1 MSSKVSANKMPASQ
15 DPRSYVKP
23 VPLPIPACKGL
34 RLLARDTIH
43 FNPEF
48 PTREDVRKS
57 NYKRRQFQMAC
68 TGFKAANHKPYIGI
82 GDPFYLD
89 QKKMILHALGQWSED
104 QASSSSSSEE
114 SDTED
119 HASDD
124 VPKPAFTAAK
134 FVLRRS
140 RKDLNTLNKAVVHG
154 RNMIRNVSLGHG
166 LFDLIHKE
174 KESKKLEKEEALRLQ
189 QEALRNEFQPPKAAS
204 DDETDE
210 DLETDVDLT
219 SYMVAVAPPA
229 FLTQQQVDTDKE
241 LGIVNDNASDSD
253 QSPEREPA
261 FQTFTGMV
269 LQAEEEEYQ
278 RARSAVVASQMTSM
292 YSRPVSQRRKKQ
304 ETPRPY
310 TPQHT
315 NISVN
320 MSARTDLMS
329 AENEHEFDITKDALF
344 RQLCVL
350 HWILEAMSTDPPS
363 AMTPIMSCW
372 SLTSEIGG
380 SRAQQRKLLK
390 DKAVESSWE
399 KFSKETTKIK
409 PNIFNIAMVGKRL
422 SAARG
427 TRGAHGR
434 RQLHVPGRGSAQSS
448 ANASQLGSSQ
458 GLNSGGGQVASLAVR
473 NHGDEG
479 LSTTV
484 EQEEDPATNQSI
496 FKFLDEYYESLKKEE
511 EKEKQ
516 AGARSP
522 ASTPS
527 SSPTPASKQQ
537 TEEKKKKKRKKSK
550 TREESAFDKRSDSRG
565 TGDGDRRTSRAVRA
579 TPHIIRGK
587 SSPALLE
594 FQMTKPSNKKGLL
607 TADLHNQFAE
617 CREERALTLHDI
629 LDHKESQRLAV
640 CKSKFISL
648 QGMRHGSSF
657 HRAVQ
662 DMRTESWQRLRKPIE
677 DRKKSSAKGNWYT
690 DLLDKIPEELKKEWY
705 YGKILQKLANF
716 GLVEGSGKQSIYKF
730 IKVLEGLREWEIC
743 SPDITA
749 AIEFCREHI
758 VEMTVEEYESW
769 FSQRFPRITR
779 PQTAPPATAAKPD
792 RDVRLETADKLRPN
806 APKRPTQSAF
816 VRRATQK

>member
-1 MSSKVSANKMPASQ
+1 MPASQ

-372 SLTSEIGG
+372 SLTEIGG

-399 KFSKETTKIK
+399 KFSKETTKKGQPTLLRVTIN
-409 PNIFNIAMVGKRL
+409 PVPQTLQVGKRL

-458 GLNSGGGQVASLAVR
+458 EPKLASLLKPVLIAPDSASKMDPRSRGSATSPAPAGHVPASVAPTPDLTRGSSETPESGHESHYTESHPDPPQSAGFIYQHKPFLPHDLSNNAKDNDDDSNTIKNNRPMIIKTTEQKEHGQDRLFNVVKKLYEGRSSLVR
-473 NHGDEG
+473 G
-479 LSTTV
+479 
-484 EQEEDPATNQSI
+484 
-496 FKFLDEYYESLKKEE
+496 SLMASLG
-511 EKEKQ
+511 
-516 AGARSP
+516 AGASV
-522 ASTPS
+522 
-527 SSPTPASKQQ
+527 
-537 TEEKKKKKRKKSK
+537 
-550 TREESAFDKRSDSRG
+550 G
-565 TGDGDRRTSRAVRA
+565 
-579 TPHIIRGK
+579 
-587 SSPALLE
+587 
-594 FQMTKPSNKKGLL
+594 KKG
-607 TADLHNQFAE
+607 A
-617 CREERALTLHDI
+617 
-629 LDHKESQRLAV
+629 
-640 CKSKFISL
+640 
-648 QGMRHGSSF
+648 
-657 HRAVQ
+657 
-662 DMRTESWQRLRKPIE
+662 
-677 DRKKSSAKGNWYT
+677 KKYP
-690 DLLDKIPEELKKEWY
+690 L
-705 YGKILQKLANF
+705 
-716 GLVEGSGKQSIYKF
+716 
-730 IKVLEGLREWEIC
+730 
-743 SPDITA
+743 
-749 AIEFCREHI
+749 
-758 VEMTVEEYESW
+758 
-769 FSQRFPRITR
+769 
-779 PQTAPPATAAKPD
+779 
-792 RDVRLETADKLRPN
+792 
-806 APKRPTQSAF
+806 
-816 VRRATQK
+816 